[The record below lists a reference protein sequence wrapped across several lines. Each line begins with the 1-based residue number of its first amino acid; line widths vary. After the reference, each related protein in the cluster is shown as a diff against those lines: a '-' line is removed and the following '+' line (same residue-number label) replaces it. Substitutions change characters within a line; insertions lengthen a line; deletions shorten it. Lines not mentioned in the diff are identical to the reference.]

1 MKKILKYSAI
11 AALCLAA
18 VSLTGCKHEEYDTDQ
33 YAGAVALSAVAPN
46 PVMRGGEL
54 RILGTNLE
62 NVSEIRFAGGI
73 TVTDFTV
80 TKSGDHGELR
90 VMVPVEGPEVGKV
103 SIVTKDGTVL
113 ESFADL
119 EFTEPIELDSFS
131 PAEVLSGDVVT
142 VKGEYL
148 NNVQEVILGGVYI
161 TEFVSKER
169 HELKFVVPYDAVTG
183 YVIVGD
189 VNEIADPNTIPNQ
202 IYSATELVVG
212 DPIVDEAAKATY
224 KSGDVVTVTGAHLD
238 MIQQVDLVGAADVDF
253 IVAEDGK
260 SLSFTLPA
268 SATDGAVTLTSFAG
282 KSFSAGEIETVTVA
296 DLAIKSLA
304 EDGRY
309 KAGCE
314 VEITGSDL
322 DLVTKVDFVNAPASF
337 YLDGGKLYATLPAAA
352 KDGSVTVTLGSG
364 KQAYTPEIEVVKP
377 VITACDSPDGV
388 AGETVVTVSGTDL
401 DLVTGV
407 TIGDDFNGLIPCE
420 FLTVPAEDGSVLLEV
435 TLPRNAYTGPVT
447 VSSAAGYT
455 SATDEIVVTYDE
467 PVSIVFDEP
476 SYALGKKITIHGTNL
491 LKIESIQ
498 IKGKKVLDYQLHA
511 DDAMSFSLPEEIV
524 SPGAY
529 RLSLVLVDGTELTWA
544 VPFEVTA
551 PFTEIT
557 IWEGS
562 QIINGWSGVTFGDN
576 RFVWAE
582 NGIREGDVIK
592 IYFTA
597 PEEGWWDLQLCNG
610 HWGNLSI
617 DELDGGN
624 EVKQGAFPGGTQ
636 TFSFNVTAGILAS
649 LTEDV
654 GWGGAFIINGDGN
667 VEVTKISLIQY
678 GATETTVF
686 EGPVSLTWGDDGRF
700 GLAMSFFDA
709 ATADSKLII
718 YFHQTDNWGQV
729 QFNDGWWGNGDIVFP
744 ELGGAYL
751 NTDNVGGKDV
761 EKIELTLTASLLEI
775 IRSRAGDYFGV
786 NTAYQ
791 GDGRVGMVIQ
801 GSDWVIDKITIQ

>member
-1 MKKILKYSAI
+1 MKNVLKYAAI
-11 AALCLAA
+11 AALCLSA

-62 NVSEIRFAGGI
+62 NVSEVRFAGGV
-73 TVTDFTV
+73 TVTDFNV

-90 VMVPVEGPEVGKV
+90 VMVPLEGPVVGKV

-119 EFTEPIELDSFS
+119 EFTEPIEVDSFA

-161 TEFVSKER
+161 TEFVSKDR

-183 YVIVGD
+183 FVIVGD

-212 DPIVDEAAKATY
+212 DPTVNEAAKATY
-224 KSGDVVTVTGAHLD
+224 KSGEVITVTGAHLD
-238 MIQQVDLVGAADVDF
+238 MIQKVDLVGASDVEF
-253 IVAEDGK
+253 NVAEDGK

-282 KSFSAGEIETVTVA
+282 KTFSAGEIETVTVA

-309 KAGCE
+309 KAGCQ
-314 VEITGSDL
+314 VEITGADL
-322 DLVTKVDFVNAPASF
+322 DLVSQVDFVNASASF
-337 YLDGGKLYATLPAAA
+337 YLDGDKIIATLPATAQ
-352 KDGSVTVTLGSG
+352 DGSVTVTLESG

-377 VITACDSPDGV
+377 VATGVDKTEAV
-388 AGETVVTVSGTDL
+388 AGKDKVVVSGTDL
-401 DLVTGV
+401 DLVTVV
-407 TIGDDFNGLIPCE
+407 TIGDKVQSFISCE
-420 FLTVPAEDGSVLLEV
+420 FSLNSAEEMVV
-435 TLPRNAYTGPVT
+435 TIPSAAYTGVLTLTAESGYETVT
-447 VSSAAGYT
+447 TEIAVSYA
-455 SATDEIVVTYDE
+455 E
-467 PVSIVFDEP
+467 PVSIVFDQE
-476 SYALGKKITIHGTNL
+476 SYELGKKITLIGEHL
-491 LKIESIQ
+491 LQ
-498 IKGKKVLDYQLHA
+498 IDAIYVKGKKVVEYQRRE
-511 DDAMSFSLPEEIV
+511 DTSMSFSMPEAIA
-524 SPGAY
+524 SPGVY
-529 RLSLVLVDGTELTWA
+529 RLELVLLDGTELTWA
-544 VPFEVTA
+544 VPFTVTA
-551 PFTEIT
+551 PFTET
-557 IWEGS
+557 SIWEGS

-576 RFVWAE
+576 RFVWADM
-582 NGIREGDVIK
+582 GLKEGDVIK

-636 TFSFNVTAGILAS
+636 TFSFNVTEGIAQS
-649 LTEDV
+649 LMEDV

-667 VEVTKISLIQY
+667 VEVTRISLIQF
-678 GATETTVF
+678 GATETLVW
-686 EGPVSLTWGDDGRF
+686 EGPSDHTGDYALNQQLGGEDDWVNAGLYEGAEVRIYFTPDDWDDWSIQIFDGHWN
-700 GLAMSFFDA
+700 GMGYVTPNGAQWNVENTPDA
-709 ATADSKLII
+709 AKKHYVSFIAEGNAYTALTTKA
-718 YFHQTDNWGQV
+718 
-729 QFNDGWWGNGDIVFP
+729 WWGYAIILQGKNMVFDKIVF
-744 ELGGAYL
+744 L
-751 NTDNVGGKDV
+751 
-761 EKIELTLTASLLEI
+761 
-775 IRSRAGDYFGV
+775 
-786 NTAYQ
+786 
-791 GDGRVGMVIQ
+791 
-801 GSDWVIDKITIQ
+801 

>member
-1 MKKILKYSAI
+1 MKNVLKYAAI
-11 AALCLAA
+11 AALCLSA

-62 NVSEIRFAGGI
+62 NVSEVRFAGGV
-73 TVTDFTV
+73 TVTDFNV

-90 VMVPVEGPEVGKV
+90 VMVPLEGPVVGKV

-119 EFTEPIELDSFS
+119 EFTEPIEVDSFA

-161 TEFVSKER
+161 TEFVSKDR

-183 YVIVGD
+183 FVIVGD

-212 DPIVDEAAKATY
+212 DPTVNEAAKATY
-224 KSGDVVTVTGAHLD
+224 KSGEVITVTGAHLD
-238 MIQQVDLVGAADVDF
+238 MIQKVDLVGASDVEF
-253 IVAEDGK
+253 NVAEDGK

-282 KSFSAGEIETVTVA
+282 KTFSAGEIETVTVA

-309 KAGCE
+309 KAGCQ
-314 VEITGSDL
+314 VEITGADL
-322 DLVTKVDFVNAPASF
+322 DLVSQVDFVNASASF
-337 YLDGGKLYATLPAAA
+337 YLDGDKIIATLPATA
-352 KDGSVTVTLGSG
+352 KDGSVTVTLESG

-377 VITACDSPDGV
+377 VATGVDKTEAV
-388 AGETVVTVSGTDL
+388 AGKDKVVVSGTDL
-401 DLVTGV
+401 DLVTGI
-407 TIGDDFNGLIPCE
+407 TIGDKVQSFIPCE
-420 FLTVPAEDGSVLLEV
+420 FSVNSAEEV
-435 TLPRNAYTGPVT
+435 VVTIPSAAYTGVLT
-447 VSSAAGYT
+447 LTAESGYET
-455 SATDEIVVTYDE
+455 ATAEIAVGYDE
-467 PVSIVFDEP
+467 AVSIVFDQE
-476 SYALGKKITIHGTNL
+476 SYELGKRITL
-491 LKIESIQ
+491 LGEHLLQ
-498 IKGKKVLDYQLHA
+498 IDAIYVKGKKVVEYQRRE
-511 DDAMSFSLPEEIV
+511 DTSMSFSLPEAIA
-524 SPGAY
+524 SPGVY
-529 RLSLVLVDGTELTWA
+529 RLELVLLDGTELTWA
-544 VPFEVTA
+544 VPFTVTA
-551 PFTEIT
+551 PFTET
-557 IWEGS
+557 SIWEGS
-562 QIINGWSGVTFGDN
+562 QMINGWSGVTFGDN
-576 RFVWAE
+576 RFVWADM
-582 NGIREGDVIK
+582 GLKEGDVIK

-636 TFSFNVTAGILAS
+636 TFSFNVTEGIAQS
-649 LTEDV
+649 LMEDV

-667 VEVTKISLIQY
+667 VEVTRISLIQF
-678 GATETTVF
+678 GATETLVW
-686 EGPVSLTWGDDGRF
+686 EGPSDHTGDYALNQQLGGEDDWVNAGLYEGAEVRIYFTPDDWDDWSIQIFDGHWN
-700 GLAMSFFDA
+700 GMGYVTPNGAQWNVENTPDA
-709 ATADSKLII
+709 AKKHYVSFIAEGNAYTALTTKA
-718 YFHQTDNWGQV
+718 
-729 QFNDGWWGNGDIVFP
+729 WWGYAIILQGKNMVFDKIVF
-744 ELGGAYL
+744 L
-751 NTDNVGGKDV
+751 
-761 EKIELTLTASLLEI
+761 
-775 IRSRAGDYFGV
+775 
-786 NTAYQ
+786 
-791 GDGRVGMVIQ
+791 
-801 GSDWVIDKITIQ
+801 

>member
-1 MKKILKYSAI
+1 MKNVLKYAAI
-11 AALCLAA
+11 AALCLSA

-62 NVSEIRFAGGI
+62 NVSEVRFAGGI
-73 TVTDFTV
+73 TVTDFNV

-90 VMVPVEGPEVGKV
+90 VMVPLEGPVVGKV

-119 EFTEPIELDSFS
+119 EFTEPIEVNSFA

-161 TEFVSKER
+161 TEFVSKDR

-183 YVIVGD
+183 YIIVGD

-212 DPIVDEAAKATY
+212 DPTVDEAAKATY
-224 KSGDVVTVTGAHLD
+224 KSGEVITVTGAHLD
-238 MIQQVDLVGAADVDF
+238 MIQKVDLVGAADVDF
-253 IVAEDGK
+253 SVAEDGK

-282 KSFSAGEIETVTVA
+282 KAFSAGEIETVTVA

-309 KAGCE
+309 KAGCQ

-322 DLVTKVDFVNAPASF
+322 DLVTKVNFVNGEASF
-337 YLDGGKLYATLPAAA
+337 YRDGDKIIATLPATA
-352 KDGSVTVTLGSG
+352 KDGSVTVTLDSG

-377 VITACDSPDGV
+377 VATGVDKTEAV
-388 AGETVVTVSGTDL
+388 AGKDKVVVSGTDL

-407 TIGDDFNGLIPCE
+407 TIGDKVQSFITCKFSVNSPEEVVVTIPS
-420 FLTVPAEDGSVLLEV
+420 A
-435 TLPRNAYTGPVT
+435 AYTGVLTLTAESGYETVT
-447 VSSAAGYT
+447 T
-455 SATDEIVVTYDE
+455 EIAVNYDE
-467 PVSIVFDEP
+467 PVSIVFDQE
-476 SYALGKKITIHGTNL
+476 SYELGKKITL
-491 LKIESIQ
+491 LGEHLLQ
-498 IKGKKVLDYQLHA
+498 IDAIYVKGKKVVEYQKRE
-511 DDAMSFSLPEEIV
+511 DTSMSFSLPEDIV
-524 SPGAY
+524 SPGVY
-529 RLSLVLVDGTELTWA
+529 RLELVLLDGTELTWA
-544 VPFEVTA
+544 VPFTVTA
-551 PFTEIT
+551 PFTET
-557 IWEGS
+557 SIWEGS
-562 QIINGWSGVTFGDN
+562 QIINGWSGVTFGDD
-576 RFVWAE
+576 RFVWA
-582 NGIREGDVIK
+582 NMGLKEGDVIK

-636 TFSFNVTAGILAS
+636 TFSFNVTEGIAQS
-649 LTEDV
+649 LMEDV

-667 VEVTKISLIQY
+667 VEVTKISLIQF
-678 GATETTVF
+678 GATETLVW
-686 EGPVSLTWGDDGRF
+686 EGPSAHTGDYA
-700 GLAMSFFDA
+700 LN
-709 ATADSKLII
+709 
-718 YFHQTDNWGQV
+718 Q
-729 QFNDGWWGNGDIVFP
+729 
-744 ELGGAYL
+744 ELGGEDDWV
-751 NTDNVGGKDV
+751 N
-761 EKIELTLTASLLEI
+761 
-775 IRSRAGDYFGV
+775 AGLYEGAEVRIYF
-786 NTAYQ
+786 TP
-791 GDGRVGMVIQ
+791 DDW
-801 GSDWVIDKITIQ
+801 SDWSIQIFDGHWNGMGYVTPNGSQWNVENTPDAAKNHYVSFIAEGNAYTALTTKAWWGFAIILQGKNMVFDKIVFL

>member
-1 MKKILKYSAI
+1 MKNVLKYAAI
-11 AALCLAA
+11 AALCLSA

-62 NVSEIRFAGGI
+62 NVSEVRFAGGI
-73 TVTDFTV
+73 TVTDFNV

-90 VMVPVEGPEVGKV
+90 VMVPLEGPVVGKV

-119 EFTEPIELDSFS
+119 EFTEPIEVNSFA

-161 TEFVSKER
+161 TEFVSKDR

-183 YVIVGD
+183 YIIVGD

-212 DPIVDEAAKATY
+212 DPTVDEAAKATY
-224 KSGDVVTVTGAHLD
+224 KSGEVITVTGAHLD
-238 MIQQVDLVGAADVDF
+238 MIQKVDLVGAAEVEF
-253 IVAEDGK
+253 SVAEDGK

-268 SATDGAVTLTSFAG
+268 SATDGAITLTSYAG
-282 KSFSAGEIETVTVA
+282 KAFSAGEIETVTVA

-309 KAGCE
+309 KADCQ

-322 DLVTKVDFVNAPASF
+322 DLVTKVNFVNGEASF
-337 YLDGGKLYATLPAAA
+337 YRDGDKIIATLPATA
-352 KDGSVTVTLGSG
+352 KDGSVTVTLDSG

-377 VITACDSPDGV
+377 VATGVDKTEAV
-388 AGETVVTVSGTDL
+388 AGKDKVVVSGTDL

-407 TIGDDFNGLIPCE
+407 TIGDKVQSFITCKFSVNSPEEVVVTIPS
-420 FLTVPAEDGSVLLEV
+420 A
-435 TLPRNAYTGPVT
+435 AYTGVLTLTAESGYETVT
-447 VSSAAGYT
+447 T
-455 SATDEIVVTYDE
+455 EIAVNYDE
-467 PVSIVFDEP
+467 PVSIVFDQE
-476 SYALGKKITIHGTNL
+476 SYELGKKITL
-491 LKIESIQ
+491 LGEHLLQ
-498 IKGKKVLDYQLHA
+498 IDAIYVKGKKVVEYQKRE
-511 DDAMSFSLPEEIV
+511 DTSMSFSLPEDIV
-524 SPGAY
+524 SPGVY
-529 RLSLVLVDGTELTWA
+529 RLELVLLDGTELTWA
-544 VPFEVTA
+544 VPFTVTA
-551 PFTEIT
+551 PFTET
-557 IWEGS
+557 SIWEGS
-562 QIINGWSGVTFGDN
+562 QIINGWSGVTFGDD
-576 RFVWAE
+576 RFVWA
-582 NGIREGDVIK
+582 NMGLKEGDVIK

-636 TFSFNVTAGILAS
+636 TFSFNVTEGIAQS
-649 LTEDV
+649 LMEDV

-667 VEVTKISLIQY
+667 VEVTKISLIQF
-678 GATETTVF
+678 GATETLVW
-686 EGPVSLTWGDDGRF
+686 EGPSAHTGDYA
-700 GLAMSFFDA
+700 LN
-709 ATADSKLII
+709 
-718 YFHQTDNWGQV
+718 Q
-729 QFNDGWWGNGDIVFP
+729 
-744 ELGGAYL
+744 ELGGEDDWV
-751 NTDNVGGKDV
+751 N
-761 EKIELTLTASLLEI
+761 
-775 IRSRAGDYFGV
+775 AGLYEGAEVRIYF
-786 NTAYQ
+786 TP
-791 GDGRVGMVIQ
+791 DDW
-801 GSDWVIDKITIQ
+801 SDWSIQIFDGHWNGMGYVTPNGSQWNVENTPDAAKNHYVSFIAEGNAYTALTTKAWWGFAIILQGKNMVFDKIVFL